1 MPKSFSLDEISAP
14 KAEPRSF
21 SLDEIST
28 PTKAIGKSEGFIND
42 SSRSVAAGVLELPA
56 GIAGI
61 GDVFVGNA
69 FGPSRA
75 SAERSISGD
84 YIDRPDIRSEMRD
97 RPRFGERFVDTLERT
112 TTSAIPSRKEIN
124 VADVDRRIADR
135 QKSIEKERNE
145 RGAFE
150 RFIKDRPFDKATDAV
165 GDFTGFK
172 PKSWAEGLLAGQSDE
187 LLGQRRAADQLWKDK
202 ASGDAGWSDV
212 LGFYS
217 TNPNLT
223 FQNVL
228 QSLPSMYAGARI
240 GRGLG
245 PVTAETNL
253 LARAAIGEGAIM
265 AGQSMENIDK
275 SVPADEAAAAS
286 LVVGLGGGA
295 LGFGGGKLAS
305 KLGLGD
311 VDAALVRGVNSGVN
325 TATGATQRGVVSRV
339 TGGAISEGFFE
350 ELPQSLLEQG
360 AKNLAEGKPFTEGM
374 DRAGLEGTLAG
385 MTMGGA
391 FNIRK
396 PRGNDADL
404 SSGINNSTTSSGTT
418 SSTTGPLDPSEPS
431 FTSREAALRT
441 LNRLPNATSLE
452 IVEVDDGWRILPKS
466 TTTASTSP
474 LGQSNQS
481 YIFDSPQAAQ
491 RAFNRLS
498 DEQKTRLQIND
509 MGDGR
514 FAISPRSAIPS
525 SGTSTVAPWE
535 SDPNNPNEFKTSLF
549 EDAKAKA
556 DAQAAANQQRVDTSV
571 SNAGQQAVNQAA
583 QQQAAQQQTEADQ
596 ARIEQLSQ
604 GYGVT
609 PASNIA
615 NTWDVAGGRIY
626 GQPALTKF
634 LAELADLTKG
644 MTPIQQKLHNVAL
657 AAGMVQFKGKPINA
671 KSLVGQLNK
680 GLEAVNIAHVADL
693 SEAAEILNDQISQ
706 MVAAGKGAQDTTLSK
721 LASLYENITGEESD
735 AYKLAQQPKETK
747 SKKEK
752 AGTGQASDQGK
763 SGPVRVIQGEELQQ
777 LLATEGQEG
786 DTAPTA
792 PKPRFQRVTPE
803 AQRAYEQQSQ
813 PIGGQDALSGQ
824 NEATAGVGA
833 VSEQS
838 QPAGADGGV
847 QPGIVQPVQSG
858 SVAQGSPSVQ
868 TGSSTGEGIRDAETS
883 DAVDGRTDGGNEKA
897 QIDEREQLVK
907 RLLVEAFGTRDA
919 EIILEVFK
927 NELSKAEI
935 GKKYGLSQQR
945 VDQIAGPRAQE
956 TWFARIQIA
965 ARRLGLGDDAIARLL
980 ENAYVEESA
989 EEIVDDRADFATG
1002 QEEAA
1007 DDSTPSFSDEQ
1018 SVNDAELDQAEAFG
1032 DEERG
1037 VAQGMGVIGSE
1048 GGSQSNWKDTGD
1060 ITDQYLKAIED
1071 GDLEKAQLLADKLQK
1086 QTKKLSTAKQE
1097 KPGVSKAVKTQQAE
1111 TQGRK
1116 EKTRQPSTEV
1126 SAPAVTADQAW
1137 NKVAAEVP
1145 GLPNFA
1151 SLSQDDQQTF
1161 KEFGPENWTRA
1172 DVVKFAQ
1179 DQSLVA
1185 QQRTTNART
1194 PALQDDSRTI
1204 DGTNLITEKG
1214 ETEQRLLIAR
1224 QTNKLTNGQTERLE
1238 QHYGAKANTEEFFQK
1253 LREDVINY
1261 VTKGAEA
1268 VSAKIRD
1275 IVKQISS
1282 GVLAAAVVFN
1292 SMNVTVPQAVAIPK
1306 YETRTETVMQ
1316 EPPAQAADEMSEAA
1330 KQAYRVLYPALKEQ
1344 LQADNNFLVITDKPN
1359 ARVFIFNPDGSL
1371 FMKSKVLL
1379 GRTVGDFYKGKT
1391 GIVANRITP
1400 AGLFTLGL
1408 RDAKRGIT
1416 EYGGNEAATAG
1427 EYDFGKVFVLDK
1439 ALDGKASV
1447 TLFHSVWLKE
1457 TDAKQRQAAL
1467 KEQSAAN
1474 SRYSFGCIN
1483 LPKDLFGKLVTGET
1497 EQMMDG
1503 AKMFIVPDAAET
1515 TMDFINGD
1523 VAGKDELT
1531 RTKVEPKTETKKVK
1545 VSGDQQQ
1552 DAPDRPV
1559 DSKARPEDVKAAP
1572 ERKGQTADK
1581 TKPQFSKG
1589 KESVKPEDAYTAAE
1603 LTKELSE
1610 FMRTDDLGNNVI
1622 VVDDVS
1628 KLTNLEDVATGL
1640 NNTDAVAWTRKG
1652 QAIIIA
1658 NRIRLGRGKAV
1669 FLHEVGSHLGLEGLL
1684 PGRIF
1689 DKLVNQV
1696 KDWAAK
1702 DTNLLESR
1710 IARAAIARAEAARTK
1725 DTTDKEF
1732 NGEVLA
1738 YFIEEATLEGVDV
1751 TANKVATPLER
1762 WFRTVWTA
1770 FKAAIRKAGFDVS
1783 KLDAQDIVNLAY
1795 GAARLEISGVYQGS
1809 AAEFRNF
1816 RNKFV
1821 GTGEGAVVRGWGHY
1835 AAQRFGIGK
1844 SYMLQDVER
1853 KSGRGVVQIDGK
1865 PLSEVIKALE
1875 GDFNQ
1880 WGTEEYSVLSA
1891 MGIATKKLSR
1901 LSSIWKNLT
1910 SQPPKVLIE
1919 TLISDT
1925 EKELKNFLEREKQFL
1940 AEQKRE
1946 GKPAA
1951 LTEYSITRAE
1961 ETLSNFQNNREK
1973 YAARL
1978 SFNLSNPDG
1987 SLKRADIMYAKSDL
2001 LFLDRK
2007 LKKQPKILEKLK
2019 KLPKEIIDRIEG
2031 LERDSLENLTGDT
2044 VRTRLEIADG
2054 MVYDALTTAN
2064 RNKFDE
2070 YSSYQGFA
2078 SSEYIVS
2085 LLFKQL
2091 GIPGSYHLDS
2101 VSRYK
2106 DNLFDALDGARAEL
2120 EDAQNDARTSE
2131 EEIANLKEGIRA
2143 LEDEVRDLTVNT
2155 VMFDDRA
2162 MQRVSSLVPTVQ
2174 QGKSGYKVQFSRNNQ
2189 QQRQRQNAIQR
2200 AIDKLPNFM
2209 RRSTQHL
2216 YDTLAGDN
2224 RVTRFQSLINF
2235 TRDLTDK
2242 AAKFGLPAAQTYQR
2256 LDDAKKTVLGRYSAD
2271 IENVIAKFNKL
2282 PESLKG
2288 IGKGSVNAL
2297 IKDIT
2302 IEGKWAF
2309 QPSWLSDKVVIDDAL
2324 KERFDDMPDLAQDVI
2339 RSVFEFNWR
2348 INSEMKTVVLENIK
2362 SEFDAR
2368 IADAKKANDKKAE
2381 ADLLKE
2387 KSDSLARF
2395 QTLLRINAKT
2405 PYASLKRFGNYVVVA
2420 KSQRYMDAEDNKDA
2434 AEIKRLETLENHYVV
2449 RFAETIGEAKDIY
2462 RKLEGKYDYLSEP
2475 FDSAEADQS
2484 VYGGRDVNALFY
2496 RLRNAAEKTPGSS
2509 AATKQLNS
2517 MLNALQLKLLAEQS
2531 ARHSEN
2537 RRKNITGAD
2546 PDMMRSF
2553 VTQGRASAHF
2563 VASLTNSGKIYDAL
2577 AEMKKERDAKTPGK
2591 DVRSIFYNE
2600 IMKRHLMGLHYDP
2613 SPITDAALTTTSL
2626 WMLLTSPK
2634 YFAQN
2639 FIQPAVLSQPY
2650 IGGEFGYTKTG
2661 AAFSKAYKE
2670 ATILMAANGLTEDAV
2685 KKLPAD
2691 VRTAIQTLIDRGRLN
2706 ISLGQELGRFR
2717 SNVSDNADL
2726 VEAGIDKFGKGTD
2739 FLRTVA
2745 ERVEAVNRVT
2755 TAITA
2760 YRMHFA
2766 RNGSVDK
2773 AIDYADKVV
2782 YATHGDYSGANAPRV
2797 LRTSAGRIVG
2807 QFRKFQLIQLALISR
2822 MWSDFREG
2830 ATKEERYVA
2839 AKQLTYT
2846 MSHMLAL
2853 GGIMSLPGFAT
2864 IAWWLGAFGAGGD
2877 DEPDDPEMTLRRMI
2891 GDKETADLLLKGVP
2905 AWAGVDIS
2913 ASVGMGNVL
2922 SVSPYSEFK
2931 FNRDDYAKGLMG
2943 MAGPFAGGVVPNLID
2958 GVNYMKDGNY
2968 YRGLET
2974 MMPKGIKD
2982 AMKGYRFATE
2992 GVTNRKG
2999 DVLIKP
3005 EDVSAYDATL
3015 QALGLPTTN
3024 ITDQYKK
3031 NQVRAETVEFYND
3044 KTSALKKKYIEAY
3057 KDGDAQKMGELRKE
3071 FMELQAAKHRNG
3083 FKRQPMS
3090 DLLRA
3095 PREQRKRE
3103 RKTIDG
3109 VQYNRGNRRFAQKL
3123 ANEFDED
3130 DDDNNNQI
3138 DNPFTDPV
3146 DRLRFDR
3153 MSPIEKEQY
3162 LNQ

>member
-84 YIDRPDIRSEMRD
+84 YFDLPDIRSEMRD

-253 LARAAIGEGAIM
+253 LTRAAIGEGAIM

-466 TTTASTSP
+466 TTTANTSP

-514 FAISPRSAIPS
+514 FAISPRSAIPG

-556 DAQAAANQQRVDTSV
+556 DAQVTTNQQRVDTAV

-847 QPGIVQPVQSG
+847 QPGIVQSVQSG

-868 TGSSTGEGIRDAETS
+868 TGSSTGEGIRNAETS

-1137 NKVAAEVP
+1137 DKVAAEVP

-1204 DGTNLITEKG
+1204 DGSNLITEKG

-1292 SMNVTVPQAVAIPK
+1292 SMNINMPQTIVIPK
-1306 YETRTETVMQ
+1306 YETRTEMFKMEVP
-1316 EPPAQAADEMSEAA
+1316 EEVAATMSEGG
-1330 KQAYRVLYPALKEQ
+1330 KLAYSVILPAI
-1344 LQADNNFLVITDKPN
+1344 QADLKRENKFFTIVDKPN
-1359 ARVFIFNPDGSL
+1359 ARIFIVRPDGSI
-1371 FMKSKVLL
+1371 FMQEKVLL
-1379 GRTVGDFYKGKT
+1379 GKTKGDTYSGNVEKN
-1391 GIVANRITP
+1391 VANRKTP
-1400 AGLFTLGL
+1400 AGMYRFGL
-1408 RDAKRGIT
+1408 RDAKRGVT
-1416 EYGGNEAATAG
+1416 ERGGDERATAG
-1427 EYDFGKVFVLDK
+1427 DYTYGKVFVLDK
-1439 ALDGKASV
+1439 ALGPDGSV
-1447 TLFHSVWLKE
+1447 TLFHSVYLKLS
-1457 TDAKQRQAAL
+1457 DAAQRAAAL
-1467 KEQSAAN
+1467 KDPSAAN
-1474 SRYSFGCIN
+1474 SRYSYGCIN
-1483 LPKDLFGKLVTGET
+1483 LAANKFGEIVQNPKNES
-1497 EQMMDG
+1497 MMDG
-1503 AKMFIVPDAAET
+1503 SPVFIVPENPAD
-1515 TMDFINGD
+1515 TMDFINGRMTD
-1523 VAGKDELT
+1523 SQDIV
-1531 RTKVEPKTETKKVK
+1531 RQKVEPKTETKQVK
-1545 VSGDQQQ
+1545 VGEERQQTPERSD
-1552 DAPDRPV
+1552 DAQVAIERKTQSDNK
-1559 DSKARPEDVKAAP
+1559 SKA
-1572 ERKGQTADK
+1572 
-1581 TKPQFSKG
+1581 QFSKG
-1589 KESVKPEDAYTAAE
+1589 KQAVNPEDAYTADELKEE
-1603 LTKELSE
+1603 LTR
-1610 FMRTDDLGNNVI
+1610 FMRTDTLGNNVI
-1622 VVDDVS
+1622 IVDDVTELS
-1628 KLTNLEDVATGL
+1628 DLKDITQGKTNP
-1640 NNTDAVAWTRKG
+1640 DAFAWTRDG
-1652 QAIIIA
+1652 QAILIA
-1658 NRIRLGRGKAV
+1658 SRIPRGQGRAL
-1669 FLHEVGSHLGLEGLL
+1669 FLHEVGSHLGLQRLL
-1684 PGRIF
+1684 PGRTF
-1689 DKLVNQV
+1689 NQLVAQV
-1696 KDWAAK
+1696 KTWANSNS
-1702 DTNLLESR
+1702 NLLESR
-1710 IARAAIARAEAARTK
+1710 VARAAVARAEAARDK
-1725 DTTDKEF
+1725 DTTERDF
-1732 NGEVLA
+1732 NDEVLA
-1738 YFIEEATLEGVDV
+1738 YFIEEAVLAGVEPS
-1751 TANKVATPLER
+1751 NKGVKPIDR
-1762 WFRTVWTA
+1762 WFRKLWAA
-1770 FKAAIRKAGFDVS
+1770 FKEAVRKIGMDPD
-1783 KLDAQDIVNLAY
+1783 KLTGQDIVNLAF
-1795 GAARLEISGVYQGS
+1795 GAARLEVNGVFQGS

-1816 RNKFV
+1816 RNAYV

-1835 AAQRFGIGK
+1835 AAQKFGVAK
-1844 SYMLQDVER
+1844 SYMLSDIER
-1853 KSGRGVVQIDGK
+1853 KNNRTVLLDGK
-1865 PLSEVIKALE
+1865 PLSEILEALQS
-1875 GDFNQ
+1875 DSKS
-1880 WGTEEYSVLSA
+1880 WGTDEYSLVSA
-1891 MGIATKKLSR
+1891 MGIAVKKLAQY
-1901 LSSIWKNLT
+1901 KNIYATATPAKL
-1910 SQPPKVLIE
+1910 KE
-1919 TLISDT
+1919 TILDDT
-1925 EKELKNFLEREKQFL
+1925 QKELENYLEREKKFL
-1940 AEQKRE
+1940 ADLERVK
-1946 GKPAA
+1946 KSSA
-1951 LTEYSITRAE
+1951 LTEYSIARGEKVLAA
-1961 ETLSNFQNNREK
+1961 FKNNRK
-1973 YAARL
+1973 QYAESLEVRVIEPA
-1978 SFNLSNPDG
+1978 G
-1987 SLKRADIMYAKSDL
+1987 SIKRADIMYSKSDL

-2007 LKKQPKILEKLK
+2007 LRNQPKILEKLRQ
-2019 KLPKEIIDRIEG
+2019 LPKEIIDRVEY
-2031 LERDSLENLTGDT
+2031 LERDSLEDLTGDT
-2044 VRTRLEIADG
+2044 LRLRLEQADG
-2054 MVYDALTTAN
+2054 LVYDALNIKN
-2064 RNKFDE
+2064 RNVFDE
-2070 YSSYQGFA
+2070 YSSVNRFA
-2078 SSEYIVS
+2078 SPEFLVS

-2091 GIPGSYHLDS
+2091 GIPGSYHLDQN
-2101 VSRYK
+2101 SRYK
-2106 DNLFDALDGARAEL
+2106 EKLFDDLDEARAQL
-2120 EDAQNDARTSE
+2120 EDAKNNGNTSD
-2131 EEIANLKEGIRA
+2131 EEIADLKEQVLDLQEA
-2143 LEDEVRDLTVNT
+2143 VRTLTVNT
-2155 VMFDDRA
+2155 VMFDERS
-2162 MQRVSSLVPTVQ
+2162 MQRVTSLVPTVQ
-2174 QGKSGYKVQFSRNNQ
+2174 DGKSGYRVQYSKNNRQQ
-2189 QQRQRQNAIQR
+2189 QQRRTRIQGAIGR
-2200 AIDKLPNFM
+2200 LPNFM

-2216 YDTLAGDN
+2216 YDMLAGDN

-2324 KERFDDMPDLAQDVI
+2324 KERFDDMSDLAQDVI

-2546 PDMMRSF
+2546 PDMMRAF
-2553 VTQGRASAHF
+2553 ITQGRASAHF
-2563 VASLTNSGKIYDAL
+2563 VASLTNSGKIYDSL
-2577 AEMKKERDAKTPGK
+2577 AQMKKERDAKTPGK

-2600 IMKRHLMGLHYDP
+2600 IMKRHLTGLHYDP
-2613 SPITDAALTTTSL
+2613 SPITDAALTVTSL

-2650 IGGEFGYTKTG
+2650 IGGELGYVKTG
-2661 AAFSKAYKE
+2661 AEFTKAYKD
-2670 ATILMAANGLTEDAV
+2670 ASYVMAKEGLTEDAV
-2685 KKLPAD
+2685 KNLPID
-2691 VRTAIQTLIDRGRLN
+2691 VRDAIQTLIDRGRLN

-2717 SNVSDNADL
+2717 SDISTDADL
-2726 VEAGIDKFGKGTD
+2726 VEAGMDKFAKGTN

-2755 TAITA
+2755 TAMTA

-2766 RNGSVDK
+2766 KYGSVEK
-2773 AIDYADKVV
+2773 AINYADKVV

-2797 LRTSAGRIVG
+2797 LRTSAGRLVG

-2822 MWSDFREG
+2822 MWNDFRKG

-2864 IAWWLGAFGAGGD
+2864 IAWWLGLFGAGGD

-2922 SVSPYSEFK
+2922 SVSPYTEFK
-2931 FNRDDYAKGLMG
+2931 FNRDDYAKALMG
-2943 MAGPFAGGVVPNLID
+2943 MAGPFAGGVVPSAID
-2958 GVNYMKDGNY
+2958 GVGYMKDGNY
-2968 YRGLET
+2968 YRGLEA

-3005 EDVSAYDATL
+3005 EDVTAFDSAM
-3015 QALGLPTTN
+3015 QALGVPTTK

-3031 NQVRAETVEFYND
+3031 NEVRAETIEFYNN
-3044 KTSALKKKYIEAY
+3044 KTASIKARYVNAY
-3057 KDGDAQKMGELRKE
+3057 KDGDTEKMTELRKD
-3071 FMELQAAKHRNG
+3071 FMELQAAKQRNG
-3083 FKRQPMS
+3083 FKRQPLS
-3090 DLLRA
+3090 ELLKA

-3146 DRLRFDR
+3146 DRLRFDL

>member
-21 SLDEIST
+21 SLDEISA
-28 PTKAIGKSEGFIND
+28 PTKAIGKSEGWIND
-42 SSRSVAAGVLELPA
+42 SLRSIGAGALELPS
-56 GIAGI
+56 GVAGI
-61 GDVFVGNA
+61 GDVFVGNS
-69 FGPSRA
+69 FGPSRG

-84 YIDRPDIRSEMRD
+84 YFELPDIRGEMRG
-97 RPRFGERFVDTLERT
+97 RPASGSGRVVDTLERA
-112 TTSAIPSRKEIN
+112 TTSAIPSRKEID
-124 VADVDRRIADR
+124 VADVDRRIAER
-135 QKSIEKERNE
+135 KKSIEKERNE

-187 LLGQRRAADQLWKDK
+187 LLSQRKQADDLWK
-202 ASGDAGWSDV
+202 ARSEGEAGFSDI
-212 LGFYS
+212 LGFYA

-253 LARAAIGEGAIM
+253 LTRAAIGEGTIM

-275 SVPADEAAAAS
+275 RVPADEAAAMS
-286 LVVGLGGGA
+286 LLVGVGGGA
-295 LGFGGGKLAS
+295 FGYGGGKLAG
-305 KLGLGD
+305 KLGITD
-311 VDAALVRGVNSGVN
+311 VDSALVRGVNSGVN
-325 TATGATQRGVVSRV
+325 TATGATQRGLAARVS
-339 TGGAISEGFFE
+339 GGAISEGFFE

-374 DRAGLEGTLAG
+374 VRAGIEGTLAG
-385 MTMGGA
+385 MAMGGA
-391 FNIRK
+391 FNLRK
-396 PRGNDADL
+396 PRGDSEGISDAVNGA
-404 SSGINNSTTSSGTT
+404 SASGT
-418 SSTTGPLDPSEPS
+418 SSTIDPSEPS
-431 FTSREAALRT
+431 FTSRESALRA
-441 LNRLPNATSLE
+441 LNRLPNAASLE
-452 IVEVDDGWRILPKS
+452 IVEVEDGWRIMPKS
-466 TTTASTSP
+466 TSATPAP
-474 LGQSNQS
+474 GQSNQA
-481 YIFDSPQAAQ
+481 YVFDSPQAAQ

-498 DEQKTRLQIND
+498 DEQKSRMQITD
-509 MGDGR
+509 MGDGS
-514 FAISPRSAIPS
+514 FAIAPRSAIPAA
-525 SGTSTVAPWE
+525 GTSSIAPWE
-535 SDPNNPNEFKTSLF
+535 SDPNNPNEFKTSLY
-549 EDAKAKA
+549 D
-556 DAQAAANQQRVDTSV
+556 DAQRRAEAEAAANQQRVTTAV
-571 SNAGQQAVNQAA
+571 SNTGQQVVNQAA
-583 QQQAAQQQTEADQ
+583 QQQADQQATQEEQ
-596 ARIEQLSQ
+596 ARLQQLADDF
-604 GYGVT
+604 GIA
-609 PASNIA
+609 PAQNIA
-615 NTWDVAGGRIY
+615 NTWTLAGGFIY

-634 LAELADLTKG
+634 LAELGALTKNI
-644 MTPIQQKLHNVAL
+644 TQAQKQLYNAAVASG
-657 AAGMVQFKGKPINA
+657 AVSFKGKPVNA
-671 KSLVGQLNK
+671 KSFVGQLNK
-680 GLEAVNIAHVADL
+680 ALETSNVAHVADVN
-693 SEAAEILNDQISQ
+693 EAAELINHQIEQ
-706 MVAAGKGAQDTTLSK
+706 LVAAGKGIQDATLSK
-721 LASLYENITGEESD
+721 LANFYQALTGLEAE
-735 AYKLAQQPKETK
+735 AYKLAQQPKPKAEKTA
-747 SKKEK
+747 K
-752 AGTGQASDQGK
+752 AGTDTVDPKTAP
-763 SGPVRVIQGEELQQ
+763 GPVRIIQGAELEEL
-777 LLATEGQEG
+777 LAQENAATG
-786 DTAPTA
+786 APSA
-792 PKPRFQRVTPE
+792 PPKSRFRRVTPE

-813 PIGGQDALSGQ
+813 PIGDENDLSEP
-824 NEATAGVGA
+824 NEATTGVGA

-838 QPAGADGGV
+838 QPAGSDGSL
-847 QPGIVQPVQSG
+847 QPGVLQSIQPG
-858 SVAQGSPSVQ
+858 SVAQGSSGVQ
-868 TGSSTGEGIRDAETS
+868 AGSRTGEGIRDAQTS
-883 DAVDGRTDGGNEKA
+883 NAVDGRTDSGNEEA
-897 QIDEREQLVK
+897 QINEREQLVK
-907 RLLVEAFGTRDA
+907 QLLVEAFGTRDA
-919 EIILEVFK
+919 EIILEVFR

-935 GKKYGLSQQR
+935 GKKYGLTQQR
-945 VDQIAGPRAQE
+945 IDQIAGPRAQE
-956 TWFARIQIA
+956 TWFARLQIA
-965 ARRLGLGDDAIARLL
+965 AKRLGLSNDAIGQLL
-980 ENAYVEESA
+980 ENTYAEEST

-1002 QEEAA
+1002 REEAA
-1007 DDSTPSFSDEQ
+1007 DDATPSFSDEQ
-1018 SVNDAELDQAEAFG
+1018 NLNEDELDQAEAFG

-1037 VAQGMGVIGSE
+1037 VVQGMGVIGSE

-1060 ITDQYLKAIED
+1060 ITDQYLKAVED

-1097 KPGVSKAVKTQQAE
+1097 KPGVAKAAKTQQAE

-1116 EKTRQPSTEV
+1116 EKTRQSSTEV

-1137 NKVAAEVP
+1137 NKVADEVP
-1145 GLPNFA
+1145 GIPKFDA
-1151 SLSQDDQQTF
+1151 LSQDDQQTF
-1161 KEFGPENWTRA
+1161 KDFGPENWTRA

-1179 DQSLVA
+1179 DQSLVTRQNSTKA
-1185 QQRTTNART
+1185 SAS
-1194 PALQDDSRTI
+1194 ALQDDSRTI
-1204 DGTNLITEKG
+1204 DGTDLITEKG

-1224 QTNKLTNGQTERLE
+1224 QTNKLTDGQTERLE
-1238 QHYGAKANTEEFFQK
+1238 SHYGAKANTEEFFQK

-1275 IVKQISS
+1275 IVKQIAN

-1292 SMNVTVPQAVAIPK
+1292 SMNVTLPQPVAIPK
-1306 YETRTETVMQ
+1306 YETRTEMVTQ
-1316 EPPAQAADEMSEAA
+1316 EPPAQAAEEMSDGA

-1344 LQADNNFLVITDKPN
+1344 LQAENNFLVITDKPN
-1359 ARVFIFNPDGSL
+1359 ARVFIFNPDGTL
-1371 FMKSKVLL
+1371 FMKTKVLL

-1400 AGLFTLGL
+1400 AGLFTMGL

-1457 TDAKQRQAAL
+1457 SDAKQRQVAL
-1467 KEQSAAN
+1467 NDPSAAN

-1483 LPKDLFGKLVTGET
+1483 LPKDLFSKLVTGET

-1503 AKMFIVPDAAET
+1503 AKMFIVPDAANT
-1515 TMDFINGD
+1515 TMDFINGQ

-1531 RTKVEPKTETKKVK
+1531 RTKVEPKTETKQVK
-1545 VSGDQQQ
+1545 VRDGQQ
-1552 DAPDRPV
+1552 DAPDRPA
-1559 DSKARPEDVKAAP
+1559 DTKARPEDAKAAP

-1581 TKPQFSKG
+1581 AKPQFSKG
-1589 KESVKPEDAYTAAE
+1589 KETVKPEDAYTAEE

-1622 VVDDVS
+1622 VVNDVS
-1628 KLTNLEDVATGL
+1628 ELTDLKDVATGL

-1762 WFRTVWTA
+1762 WFRTVWAA
-1770 FKAAIRKAGFDVS
+1770 FKTAIRKAGFDVS

-1853 KSGRGVVQIDGK
+1853 KSGGGVVQIDGK
-1865 PLSEVIKALE
+1865 PLSEVLKVLE
-1875 GDFNQ
+1875 GDFKQ

-1891 MGIATKKLSR
+1891 MSIAIKKLTRNSN
-1901 LSSIWKNLT
+1901 IWRNLT
-1910 SQPPKVLIE
+1910 SQPTPKGLIE
-1919 TLISDT
+1919 FVISGT
-1925 EKELKNFLEREKQFL
+1925 EYELKNFLEREKQFL
-1940 AEQKRE
+1940 AEQAKA
-1946 GKPAA
+1946 GKPAT
-1951 LTEYSITRAE
+1951 LTEYGIARAE
-1961 ETLSNFQNNREK
+1961 KTLTSFQNDPKK
-1973 YAARL
+1973 YAERL
-1978 SFNLSNPDG
+1978 SFNSSNPDG

-2019 KLPKEIIDRIEG
+2019 NLPKELIDRIEG

-2054 MVYDALTTAN
+2054 MVYDALSTAN
-2064 RNKFDE
+2064 KNKFDE
-2070 YSSYQGFA
+2070 YTSAQGFA
-2078 SSEYIVS
+2078 SSEYKVS

-2106 DNLFDALDGARAEL
+2106 ENLFDELEGARAEL
-2120 EDAQNDARTSE
+2120 EDAQNDARTSDK
-2131 EEIANLKEGIRA
+2131 EIAELKKLVLSLEG
-2143 LEDEVRDLTVNT
+2143 EVRDLTVNT

-2174 QGKSGYKVQFSRNNQ
+2174 QGKSGYKVQFSRNSP
-2189 QQRQRQNAIQR
+2189 QQRQRQNAVQR
-2200 AIDKLPNFM
+2200 AIDRLPNFM

-2216 YDTLAGDN
+2216 YDTLVGDN

-2242 AAKFGLPAAQTYQR
+2242 AAKFGLPSAQAYQR

-2288 IGKGSVNAL
+2288 IGKSSVNAL

-2309 QPSWLSDKVVIDDAL
+2309 QPSWLSDKVVIDVAL

-2368 IADAKKANDKKAE
+2368 IADAKKANDKRAE

-2405 PYASLKRFGNYVVVA
+2405 PYAALKRFGNYVIVA

-2613 SPITDAALTTTSL
+2613 SPITDAALTATSL

-2717 SNVSDNADL
+2717 SNISDNTDL

-2766 RNGSVDK
+2766 RNGSVEK

-2797 LRTSAGRIVG
+2797 LRTSGGRIIG

-2822 MWSDFREG
+2822 MWNDFREG

-2846 MSHMLAL
+2846 MSHMLVL
-2853 GGIMSLPGFAT
+2853 GGIMALPGFAT

-2982 AMKGYRFATE
+2982 AMKGYRFATG

-3005 EDVSAYDATL
+3005 EDISAYDATM
-3015 QALGLPTTN
+3015 QALGVPTTN

-3057 KDGDAQKMGELRKE
+3057 KDGDTQKMGELRQE

-3109 VQYNRGNRRFAQKL
+3109 VQYNRGNRRFAQQL
-3123 ANEFDED
+3123 ANEFDD
-3130 DDDNNNQI
+3130 DDEENTSSVQ
-3138 DNPFTDPV
+3138 NPFMDPT
-3146 DRLRFDR
+3146 DRLMFER
-3153 MSPIEKEQY
+3153 MSPIEQQQY

>member
-84 YIDRPDIRSEMRD
+84 YFDLPDIRSEMRD

-311 VDAALVRGVNSGVN
+311 VDTALVRGVNSGVN

-556 DAQAAANQQRVDTSV
+556 DAQVAANQQRVDTSV

-838 QPAGADGGV
+838 QSAGADGGV

-868 TGSSTGEGIRDAETS
+868 TGSSTGEGIRDAETR

-897 QIDEREQLVK
+897 KIDEREQLVK

-1137 NKVAAEVP
+1137 DKVAAEVP

-1204 DGTNLITEKG
+1204 DGSNLITEKG

-1503 AKMFIVPDAAET
+1503 AKMFVVPDAAET

-1552 DAPDRPV
+1552 TPTRPE
-1559 DSKARPEDVKAAP
+1559 DSKEQAPARPEDAKAVT
-1572 ERKGQTADK
+1572 ERKTQSQSKSKA
-1581 TKPQFSKG
+1581 QFSKG
-1589 KESVKPEDAYTAAE
+1589 KQAVSPEDAYTADE
-1603 LTKELSE
+1603 LTEELTR
-1610 FMRTDDLGNNVI
+1610 FMRTDTLGNNVI
-1622 VVDDVS
+1622 IVDDVTELS
-1628 KLTNLEDVATGL
+1628 DLKDITQGKTNP
-1640 NNTDAVAWTRKG
+1640 DAFAWTRDG
-1652 QAIIIA
+1652 QAILIA
-1658 NRIRLGRGKAV
+1658 SRIPRGQGRAL
-1669 FLHEVGSHLGLEGLL
+1669 FLHEVGSHLGLQRLL
-1684 PGRIF
+1684 PGRTF
-1689 DKLVNQV
+1689 NQLVAQV
-1696 KDWAAK
+1696 KTWANSNS
-1702 DTNLLESR
+1702 NLLESR
-1710 IARAAIARAEAARTK
+1710 VARAAVARAEAARDK
-1725 DTTDKEF
+1725 DTTERDF
-1732 NGEVLA
+1732 NDEVLA
-1738 YFIEEATLEGVDV
+1738 YFIEEAVLAGVEPS
-1751 TANKVATPLER
+1751 NKGVKPIDR
-1762 WFRTVWTA
+1762 WFRKLWAA
-1770 FKAAIRKAGFDVS
+1770 FKEAVRKIGMDPD
-1783 KLDAQDIVNLAY
+1783 KLTGQDIVNLAF
-1795 GAARLEISGVYQGS
+1795 GAARLEVNGVFQGS

-1816 RNKFV
+1816 RNAYV

-1835 AAQRFGIGK
+1835 AAQKFGVAK
-1844 SYMLQDVER
+1844 SYMLSDIER
-1853 KSGRGVVQIDGK
+1853 KNNRTVLLDGK
-1865 PLSEVIKALE
+1865 PLSEILEALQS
-1875 GDFNQ
+1875 DSKS
-1880 WGTEEYSVLSA
+1880 WGTDEYSLVSA
-1891 MGIATKKLSR
+1891 MGIAVKKLAQY
-1901 LSSIWKNLT
+1901 KNIYATATPAKL
-1910 SQPPKVLIE
+1910 KE
-1919 TLISDT
+1919 TILDDT
-1925 EKELKNFLEREKQFL
+1925 QKELENYLEREKKFL
-1940 AEQKRE
+1940 ADLERVK
-1946 GKPAA
+1946 KSSA
-1951 LTEYSITRAE
+1951 LTEYSIARGEKVLAA
-1961 ETLSNFQNNREK
+1961 FKNNRK
-1973 YAARL
+1973 QYAESLEVRVTEPA
-1978 SFNLSNPDG
+1978 G
-1987 SLKRADIMYAKSDL
+1987 SIKRADIMYSKSDL

-2007 LKKQPKILEKLK
+2007 LRSQPKILEKLK
-2019 KLPKEIIDRIEG
+2019 KLPKEIIDRVEY
-2031 LERDSLENLTGDT
+2031 LERDSLEDLTGDT
-2044 VRTRLEIADG
+2044 LRLRLEQADG
-2054 MVYDALTTAN
+2054 LVYDVLNIKN
-2064 RNKFDE
+2064 RNVFDE
-2070 YSSYQGFA
+2070 YSSVNRFA
-2078 SSEYIVS
+2078 SPEFLVS

-2091 GIPGSYHLDS
+2091 GIPGSYHLDQN
-2101 VSRYK
+2101 SRYK
-2106 DNLFDALDGARAEL
+2106 EKLFDDLDEARAQL
-2120 EDAQNDARTSE
+2120 EDAKNNGNTSD
-2131 EEIANLKEGIRA
+2131 EEIAGLKEQVLDLQEA
-2143 LEDEVRDLTVNT
+2143 VRTLTVNT
-2155 VMFDDRA
+2155 VMFDERS
-2162 MQRVSSLVPTVQ
+2162 MQRVTSLVPTVQ
-2174 QGKSGYKVQFSRNNQ
+2174 DGKSGYRVQYSKNNRQ
-2189 QQRQRQNAIQR
+2189 QQPRRTRIQG

-2766 RNGSVDK
+2766 KNGSVDK

-3057 KDGDAQKMGELRKE
+3057 KDGDAQKMGELRTE

>member
-21 SLDEIST
+21 SLDEISA
-28 PTKAIGKSEGFIND
+28 PTKAIGKSEGWIND
-42 SSRSVAAGVLELPA
+42 SLRSVGAGTLELPS

-69 FGPSRA
+69 FGPSRG

-84 YIDRPDIRSEMRD
+84 YFELPDIRGEMRG
-97 RPRFGERFVDTLERT
+97 RPASGGGRIVDTLERV
-112 TTSAIPSRKEIN
+112 TTSAIPSRKEID
-124 VADVDRRIADR
+124 VADLDRRIAER

-150 RFIKDRPFDKATDAV
+150 RFIKDRPFDKTTDAI
-165 GDFTGFK
+165 GDFTGIK

-187 LLGQRRAADQLWKDK
+187 LLAQRKQADDLWK
-202 ASGDAGWSDV
+202 ARSEGEAGFSDI
-212 LGFYS
+212 LGFYA

-253 LARAAIGEGAIM
+253 LTRAAIGEGAIM
-265 AGQSMENIDK
+265 AGQSMESIDK
-275 SVPADEAAAAS
+275 RVPADEAAAMS
-286 LVVGLGGGA
+286 LLVGVGGGA
-295 LGFGGGKLAS
+295 FGYGGGKLAGR
-305 KLGLGD
+305 LGITD
-311 VDAALVRGVNSGVN
+311 VDSALVRGVNSGVN
-325 TATGATQRGVVSRV
+325 TATGATQRGFAARVS
-339 TGGAISEGFFE
+339 GGAISEGFFE

-374 DRAGLEGTLAG
+374 ERAGVEGTLAG
-385 MTMGGA
+385 MAMGGA
-391 FNIRK
+391 FNLRK
-396 PRGNDADL
+396 PRGDSDGISDAING
-404 SSGINNSTTSSGTT
+404 SSTSGT
-418 SSTTGPLDPSEPS
+418 SSTIDPSEPS
-431 FTSREAALRT
+431 FTSRESALRA

-452 IVEVDDGWRILPKS
+452 IVEVQDGWRIMPKS
-466 TTTASTSP
+466 TSTATAP
-474 LGQSNQS
+474 GQSNQA
-481 YIFDSPQAAQ
+481 YVFDSPQAAQ

-498 DEQKTRLQIND
+498 DEQKSRMQITD
-509 MGDGR
+509 MGDGS
-514 FAISPRSAIPS
+514 FAIAPRSAIPAA
-525 SGTSTVAPWE
+525 GTNSIAPWE

-549 EDAKAKA
+549 DDAK
-556 DAQAAANQQRVDTSV
+556 QRVEAAANQQRVTTAV
-571 SNAGQQAVNQAA
+571 SNTGQQVVNQAA
-583 QQQAAQQQTEADQ
+583 QQQADQQATQEEQ
-596 ARIEQLSQ
+596 ARLQQLAADF
-604 GYGVT
+604 GVT
-609 PASNIA
+609 PAANIA

-634 LAELADLTKG
+634 LGELAALTKG
-644 MTPIQQKLHNVAL
+644 MTPIQQQLHNVAL

-671 KSLVGQLNK
+671 KSLVNQLNK
-680 GLEAVNIAHVADL
+680 ALETANIAHVGDL
-693 SEAAEILNDQISQ
+693 AEAVEILNDQIGQ
-706 MVAAGKGAQDTTLSK
+706 LVAAGKGAQDTTLSK

-752 AGTGQASDQGK
+752 AGTGQTTDTGK
-763 SGPVRVIQGEELQQ
+763 SGPVRVIQGDELQQ
-777 LLATEGQEG
+777 LLTAEGQQGE
-786 DTAPTA
+786 TTPVES
-792 PKPRFQRVTPE
+792 KSRFQRVTPE

-813 PIGGQDALSGQ
+813 PIGDENDLSEP
-824 NEATAGVGA
+824 NETTTGMGA

-838 QPAGADGGV
+838 QPAGSDGSL
-847 QPGIVQPVQSG
+847 QPGVLQSIQPG
-858 SVAQGSPSVQ
+858 SVAQGSSGVQ
-868 TGSSTGEGIRDAETS
+868 AGSRTGEGIRDAQTS
-883 DAVDGRTDGGNEKA
+883 NAVDGRTDSGNEEA
-897 QIDEREQLVK
+897 QINEREKLVK
-907 RLLVEAFGTRDA
+907 RLLVEAFGARDA
-919 EIILEVFK
+919 EIILEVFR

-935 GKKYGLSQQR
+935 GKKYGLTQQR
-945 VDQIAGPRAQE
+945 IDQIAGPRAQE
-956 TWFARIQIA
+956 TWFARLQIA
-965 ARRLGLGDDAIARLL
+965 ANRLGLSNDAIGRLL
-980 ENAYVEESA
+980 GNMHAEEST

-1002 QEEAA
+1002 REEAA
-1007 DDSTPSFSDEQ
+1007 DDATPSFSDEQ
-1018 SVNDAELDQAEAFG
+1018 NLNEDELDQAEAFG

-1037 VAQGMGVIGSE
+1037 VVQGMGVIGSE

-1060 ITDQYLKAIED
+1060 ITDQYLKAVEE
-1071 GDLEKAQLLADKLQK
+1071 GDLEKAQQLADKLQK

-1097 KPGVSKAVKTQQAE
+1097 KPSVAKTTKTKQTE

-1116 EKTRQPSTEV
+1116 EKTRQSSTEV
-1126 SAPAVTADQAW
+1126 STPAVTADQAW
-1137 NKVAAEVP
+1137 NKVANEVP
-1145 GLPNFA
+1145 GLPKFDA
-1151 SLSQDDQQTF
+1151 LSQDDQQTF
-1161 KEFGPENWTRA
+1161 KDFGPENWTRA

-1185 QQRTTNART
+1185 QQNNTKASAS
-1194 PALQDDSRTI
+1194 ALQDDSRTI
-1204 DGTNLITEKG
+1204 DGTDLITEKG

-1238 QHYGAKANTEEFFQK
+1238 SHYGAKANTEEFFQR

-1316 EPPAQAADEMSEAA
+1316 EPPAQAADEMSEGAQ
-1330 KQAYRVLYPALKEQ
+1330 QAYRVLYPALKEQ
-1344 LQADNNFLVITDKPN
+1344 LQAENNFLVITDKPN
-1359 ARVFIFNPDGSL
+1359 ARVFIFNPDGTL
-1371 FMKSKVLL
+1371 FMKTKVLL

-1400 AGLFTLGL
+1400 AGLFTMGL

-1457 TDAKQRQAAL
+1457 SDAKQRQVAL
-1467 KEQSAAN
+1467 NDPSAAN

-1483 LPKDLFGKLVTGET
+1483 LPKDLFSKLVTGET

-1503 AKMFIVPDAAET
+1503 AKMFIVPDAANT
-1515 TMDFINGD
+1515 TMDFINGQ

-1531 RTKVEPKTETKKVK
+1531 RTKVEPKTETKQVK
-1545 VSGDQQQ
+1545 ISDEQQ
-1552 DAPDRPV
+1552 DAPDRPA
-1559 DSKARPEDVKAAP
+1559 DTRARPEDTKTAP

-1581 TKPQFSKG
+1581 AKPQFSKG
-1589 KESVKPEDAYTAAE
+1589 KEIVKPEDAYTAEE

-1622 VVDDVS
+1622 VVNDVS
-1628 KLTNLEDVATGL
+1628 ELTDLKDVATGL

-1762 WFRTVWTA
+1762 WFRTVWSA

-1809 AAEFRNF
+1809 ATEFRNF

-1821 GTGEGAVVRGWGHY
+1821 GTGEGAVIRGWGHY

-1853 KSGRGVVQIDGK
+1853 KSGAVVIKIDGK
-1865 PLSEVIKALE
+1865 PLSEVIEKLN
-1875 GDFNQ
+1875 GDFKT

-1891 MGIATKKLSR
+1891 MGIAIKKLSR
-1901 LSSIWKNLT
+1901 LESLWKNLT
-1910 SQPPKVLIE
+1910 SRDTSDILLQYVLN
-1919 TLISDT
+1919 DT
-1925 EKELKNFLEREKQFL
+1925 QAELNNHLLREKEFLID
-1940 AEQKRE
+1940 QKAA
-1946 GKPAA
+1946 GKPAT
-1951 LTEYSITRAE
+1951 LTEYSIARAE
-1961 ETLSNFQNNREK
+1961 EHLKNFQENREQ

-1978 SFNLSNPDG
+1978 SFDSPSPVG
-1987 SLKRADIMYAKSDL
+1987 SIKRADIMYAKSDL

-2019 KLPKEIIDRIEG
+2019 KLPKELKNRIES
-2031 LERDSLENLTGDT
+2031 LERDSLEDLTGET
-2044 VRTRLEIADG
+2044 VRQRLEISDG
-2054 MVYDALTTAN
+2054 LVYDALTTAN
-2064 RNKFDE
+2064 KNKSDE
-2070 YSSYQGFA
+2070 YSAYQGFA

-2091 GIPGSYHLDS
+2091 GIPGSYHLDAG
-2101 VSRYK
+2101 SRYK

-2120 EDAQNDARTSE
+2120 EDAQNDASTSE
-2131 EEIANLKEGIRA
+2131 EEIANLKEGILA
-2143 LEDEVRDLTVNT
+2143 LEDDVRNLTVNT
-2155 VMFDDRA
+2155 VMFDDSA
-2162 MQRVSSLVPTVQ
+2162 MQRVSSLIPAVQ

-2189 QQRQRQNAIQR
+2189 QQRQRQSAVQR
-2200 AIDKLPNFM
+2200 VIDRLPNFM

-2216 YDTLAGDN
+2216 YDTLVGDN
-2224 RVTRFQSLINF
+2224 RFTRFQSLINF

-2242 AAKFGLPAAQTYQR
+2242 AAKFGLPAAQAYQR

-2309 QPSWLSDKVVIDDAL
+2309 QPSWLSDKVVIDEAL

-2348 INSEMKTVVLENIK
+2348 INSEMKTVVLDNIK

-2405 PYASLKRFGNYVVVA
+2405 PYASLKRFGNYVIVA

-2449 RFAETIGEAKDIY
+2449 RFAETIGEAKDIF

-2613 SPITDAALTTTSL
+2613 TPITDAALTATSL

-2691 VRTAIQTLIDRGRLN
+2691 VRAAIQTLIDRGRLN

-2717 SNVSDNADL
+2717 SDISDNTDL

-2766 RNGSVDK
+2766 RNASVEK

-2797 LRTSAGRIVG
+2797 LRTAGGRFVG

-2822 MWSDFREG
+2822 MWNDFREG

-2846 MSHMLAL
+2846 MSHMLVL

-2974 MMPKGIKD
+2974 MMPKGVKD

-3005 EDVSAYDATL
+3005 EDISAYDATM
-3015 QALGLPTTN
+3015 QALGVPTTN

-3057 KDGDAQKMGELRKE
+3057 KDGDTQKMGELRQE

-3109 VQYNRGNRRFAQKL
+3109 VQYNRGNRRFAQQL
-3123 ANEFDED
+3123 ANEFDD
-3130 DDDNNNQI
+3130 DDEENTSSVQ
-3138 DNPFTDPV
+3138 NPFTDPT
-3146 DRLRFDR
+3146 DRLMFER
-3153 MSPIEKEQY
+3153 MSPIEQQQY

>member
-21 SLDEIST
+21 SLDEIGA
-28 PTKAIGKSEGFIND
+28 PTKAIGKSEGGINNSLRTLGSAILD
-42 SSRSVAAGVLELPA
+42 LPKVFT
-56 GIAGI
+56 GI
-61 GDVFVGNA
+61 GDLAVGI
-69 FGPSRA
+69 GLVGESPEKELLRQ
-75 SAERSISGD
+75 SG
-84 YIDRPDIRSEMRD
+84 YIDFPEA
-97 RPRFGERFVDTLERT
+97 PVK
-112 TTSAIPSRKEIN
+112 SAIPRKN
-124 VADVDRRIADR
+124 DT
-135 QKSIEKERNE
+135 QLKEQERKAGQIVNFLRN
-145 RGAFE
+145 
-150 RFIKDRPFDKATDAV
+150 RPFDTVSNELGEA
-165 GDFTGFK
+165 TGFK
-172 PKSWAEGLLAGQSDE
+172 PGSWANRVRAGYSDE
-187 LLGQRRAADQLWKDK
+187 LLSEQKEKEQIWKDK
-202 ASGDAGWSDV
+202 DAGEKNYFDLAKFYATHPSLIYHDV
-212 LGFYS
+212 LG
-217 TNPNLT
+217 
-223 FQNVL
+223 
-228 QSLPSMYAGARI
+228 SLPSMVAGGLI
-240 GRGLG
+240 GGRLAGSG
-245 PVTAETNL
+245 NL
-253 LARAAIGEGAIM
+253 LSYTAGAAIGEGAVM
-265 AGQSMENIDK
+265 AGQSMSDIDK
-275 SVPADEAAAAS
+275 KVPIENAAVAS
-286 LVVGLGGGA
+286 SAVGIGGA
-295 LGFGGGKLAS
+295 LLGYGGGKIAS
-305 KLGLGD
+305 RFGAD
-311 VDAALVRGVNSGVN
+311 VDTAFAKAFSSGVN
-325 TATGATQRGVVSRV
+325 TTTGTTQRGLASRV
-339 TGGAISEGFFE
+339 SGGAISEGFFE

-374 DRAGLEGTLAG
+374 DRAGIEGTLAG
-385 MTMGGA
+385 MAMGGA
-391 FNIRK
+391 FNLRK
-396 PRGNDADL
+396 PRGDSDGISDAVNGT
-404 SSGINNSTTSSGTT
+404 SVSGT
-418 SSTTGPLDPSEPS
+418 SSTIDPSEPS
-431 FTSREAALRT
+431 FTSRESALRA

-452 IVEVDDGWRILPKS
+452 IVEVEDGWRIMPKS
-466 TTTASTSP
+466 TSTATAP
-474 LGQSNQS
+474 GQSNQA
-481 YIFDSPQAAQ
+481 YVFDSPQAAQ

-498 DEQKTRLQIND
+498 DEQKSRMQITD
-509 MGDGR
+509 MGNGS
-514 FAISPRSAIPS
+514 FAIAPRSAIPAA
-525 SGTSTVAPWE
+525 GTSSIAPWE
-535 SDPNNPNEFKTSLF
+535 SDPNNPNEFKTSLY
-549 EDAKAKA
+549 D
-556 DAQAAANQQRVDTSV
+556 DAQRRAEAEAAANQQRVTTAV
-571 SNAGQQAVNQAA
+571 SNTGQQVVNQAA
-583 QQQAAQQQTEADQ
+583 QQQADQQATQEEQ
-596 ARIEQLSQ
+596 ARLQQLADDF
-604 GYGVT
+604 GIA
-609 PASNIA
+609 PAQNIA
-615 NTWDVAGGRIY
+615 NTWTLAGGFIY

-634 LAELADLTKG
+634 LAELGALTKNI
-644 MTPIQQKLHNVAL
+644 TSAQKQLYNAAVASG
-657 AAGMVQFKGKPINA
+657 AVSFKGKPVNA
-671 KSLVGQLNK
+671 KSFVGQLNK
-680 GLEAVNIAHVADL
+680 ALETSNVAHVADVN
-693 SEAAEILNDQISQ
+693 EAAELINHQIEQ
-706 MVAAGKGAQDTTLSK
+706 LVAAGKGIQDAALSK
-721 LASLYENITGEESD
+721 LANFYQALTGLEAE
-735 AYKLAQQPKETK
+735 AYKLAQQPKPKAEKTA
-747 SKKEK
+747 K
-752 AGTGQASDQGK
+752 AGTDTVDPKTAP
-763 SGPVRVIQGEELQQ
+763 GPVRVIQGAELEEL
-777 LLATEGQEG
+777 LAQENAAAG
-786 DTAPTA
+786 EQSAP
-792 PKPRFQRVTPE
+792 PKSRFRRVTPE

-813 PIGGQDALSGQ
+813 PIGDENDLSEP
-824 NEATAGVGA
+824 NEATTGVGA

-838 QPAGADGGV
+838 QPARSDGSL
-847 QPGIVQPVQSG
+847 QPGVLQSIQPG
-858 SVAQGSPSVQ
+858 SVAQGSSGVQ
-868 TGSSTGEGIRDAETS
+868 TGSRTGEGVRDAQTS
-883 DAVDGRTDGGNEKA
+883 NAVDGRTDSGNEEA
-897 QIDEREQLVK
+897 QINEREQLVK
-907 RLLVEAFGTRDA
+907 QLLVEAFGTRDA
-919 EIILEVFK
+919 EIILEVFR

-935 GKKYGLSQQR
+935 GKKYGLTQQR
-945 VDQIAGPRAQE
+945 IDQIAGPRAQE
-956 TWFARIQIA
+956 TWPARLQIA
-965 ARRLGLGDDAIARLL
+965 AKRLGLSNDAIGRLL
-980 ENAYVEESA
+980 GNMHTEEST
-989 EEIVDDRADFATG
+989 EEIVDDRADFVTG
-1002 QEEAA
+1002 REEAA
-1007 DDSTPSFSDEQ
+1007 DDATPSFSDEQ
-1018 SVNDAELDQAEAFG
+1018 NLNEDELDQAEAFG

-1037 VAQGMGVIGSE
+1037 VVQGMGVIGSE

-1060 ITDQYLKAIED
+1060 ITDQYLKAVED

-1097 KPGVSKAVKTQQAE
+1097 KSGVAKASKTQQAE

-1116 EKTRQPSTEV
+1116 EKTRQSSTEV
-1126 SAPAVTADQAW
+1126 STPAITADQAW
-1137 NKVAAEVP
+1137 NKVAAEIP
-1145 GLPNFA
+1145 GLPKFDA
-1151 SLSQDDQQTF
+1151 LSQDDQQTF

-1179 DQSLVA
+1179 DQSLVV
-1185 QQRTTNART
+1185 QQNKPTASTS
-1194 PALQDDSRTI
+1194 ALQDDSRTI
-1204 DGTNLITEKG
+1204 DGTDLITEKG

-1238 QHYGAKANTEEFFQK
+1238 SHYGAKANTEEFFQK

-1275 IVKQISS
+1275 IVKQIAN

-1292 SMNVTVPQAVAIPK
+1292 SMNVTLPQPVAIPK
-1306 YETRTETVMQ
+1306 YETRTEMVTQ
-1316 EPPAQAADEMSEAA
+1316 EPPTQAAEEMSDGA

-1344 LQADNNFLVITDKPN
+1344 LQAENNFLVITDKPN
-1359 ARVFIFNPDGSL
+1359 ARVFIFNPDGTL
-1371 FMKSKVLL
+1371 FMKTKVLL

-1400 AGLFTLGL
+1400 AGLFTMGL

-1457 TDAKQRQAAL
+1457 SDAKQRQAAL
-1467 KEQSAAN
+1467 NDPSAAN

-1483 LPKDLFGKLVTGET
+1483 LPKDLFSKLVTGET

-1503 AKMFIVPDAAET
+1503 AKMFIVPDAANA
-1515 TMDFINGD
+1515 TMDFINGQ
-1523 VAGKDELT
+1523 VAGKDDLT
-1531 RTKVEPKTETKKVK
+1531 RTKVEPKTETKQVK
-1545 VSGDQQQ
+1545 VSDEQQNT
-1552 DAPDRPV
+1552 PDRPA
-1559 DSKARPEDVKAAP
+1559 DTKARPEDAKAAP

-1581 TKPQFSKG
+1581 AKPQFSKG
-1589 KESVKPEDAYTAAE
+1589 KETVKPEDAYTADE
-1603 LTKELSE
+1603 LTSELVQ

-1622 VVDDVS
+1622 VVNDVS
-1628 KLTNLEDVATGL
+1628 ELTNLKDVATGL

-1762 WFRTVWTA
+1762 WFRTVWAA
-1770 FKAAIRKAGFDVS
+1770 FKTAIRKAGFDVS

-1853 KSGRGVVQIDGK
+1853 KSGSGVVQIDGK
-1865 PLSEVIKALE
+1865 PLSEVIRELE
-1875 GDFNQ
+1875 GDFNT

-1891 MGIATKKLSR
+1891 MSIAIKKLTRNSN
-1901 LSSIWKNLT
+1901 IWRNLT
-1910 SQPPKVLIE
+1910 SQPTPKGLIE
-1919 TLISDT
+1919 FIISNT
-1925 EKELKNFLEREKQFL
+1925 EYELKNFLEREKQFL
-1940 AEQKRE
+1940 AEQAKA
-1946 GKPAA
+1946 GKPST
-1951 LTEYSITRAE
+1951 LTEYGIARAE
-1961 ETLSNFQNNREK
+1961 KTLTSFQNDPKK
-1973 YAARL
+1973 YAERL
-1978 SFNLSNPDG
+1978 SFNASNPDG
-1987 SLKRADIMYAKSDL
+1987 SIKRADVMYAKSDL

-2019 KLPKEIIDRIEG
+2019 NLPKELIDRIEG

-2054 MVYDALTTAN
+2054 MVYDALSTAN
-2064 RNKFDE
+2064 KNKVDE
-2070 YSSYQGFA
+2070 YTSAQGFA
-2078 SSEYIVS
+2078 TPEYKVS

-2106 DNLFDALDGARAEL
+2106 ENLFDALEGARAEL
-2120 EDAQNDARTSE
+2120 EDAQNDARTSDK
-2131 EEIANLKEGIRA
+2131 EIAELKKLVLSLEG
-2143 LEDEVRDLTVNT
+2143 EVRDLTVNT

-2162 MQRVSSLVPTVQ
+2162 MQRVSSLIPTVQ
-2174 QGKSGYKVQFSRNNQ
+2174 QGKSGYKVQFSRNNS
-2189 QQRQRQNAIQR
+2189 QQRQRQNAVQR
-2200 AIDKLPNFM
+2200 AIDRLPNFM

-2216 YDTLAGDN
+2216 YDTLVGDN

-2242 AAKFGLPAAQTYQR
+2242 AAKFGLPSAQAYQR

-2288 IGKGSVNAL
+2288 IGKSSVNAL

-2405 PYASLKRFGNYVVVA
+2405 PYAALKRFGNYVIVA

-2496 RLRNAAEKTPGSS
+2496 RLRAAAEKTPGSS

-2613 SPITDAALTTTSL
+2613 SPITDAALTATSL

-2717 SNVSDNADL
+2717 SNISDNTDL

-2766 RNGSVDK
+2766 RNGSVEK

-2797 LRTSAGRIVG
+2797 LRTSGGRIIG

-2822 MWSDFREG
+2822 MWNDFREG

-2846 MSHMLAL
+2846 MSHMLVL
-2853 GGIMSLPGFAT
+2853 GGIMALPGFAT

-3005 EDVSAYDATL
+3005 EDISTYDATM
-3015 QALGLPTTN
+3015 QALGVPTTN
-3024 ITDQYKK
+3024 ITEQYKK
-3031 NQVRAETVEFYND
+3031 NQVRAETIEFYND

-3057 KDGDAQKMGELRKE
+3057 KDGDTQKMGELRKE
-3071 FMELQAAKHRNG
+3071 FMELQAAKQRNG

-3090 DLLRA
+3090 DLLKA

-3109 VQYNRGNRRFAQKL
+3109 IQYNRGNRRFAQQL
-3123 ANEFDED
+3123 ANEFDD
-3130 DDDNNNQI
+3130 DDEENTSSIQ
-3138 DNPFTDPV
+3138 NPFMDPT
-3146 DRLRFDR
+3146 DRLMFER
-3153 MSPIEKEQY
+3153 MSPIEQQQY

>member
-21 SLDEIST
+21 SLDEISA
-28 PTKAIGKSEGFIND
+28 PKKAIGKSEGVIND
-42 SSRSVAAGVLELPA
+42 SLRSIGAGALELPS
-56 GIAGI
+56 GVAGI

-69 FGPSRA
+69 FGPSRG

-84 YIDRPDIRSEMRD
+84 YFELPDIRGEMRG
-97 RPRFGERFVDTLERT
+97 RPASGGGRVVDTLERA
-112 TTSAIPSRKEIN
+112 TTSAIPSRKEID
-124 VADVDRRIADR
+124 VADVDRRIAER
-135 QKSIEKERNE
+135 KKSIEKERNE

-187 LLGQRRAADQLWKDK
+187 LLSQRKQADDLWK
-202 ASGDAGWSDV
+202 ARSEGEAGFSDI
-212 LGFYS
+212 LGFYA

-228 QSLPSMYAGARI
+228 QSLPSMYAGARF

-253 LARAAIGEGAIM
+253 LTRAAIGEGTIM

-275 SVPADEAAAAS
+275 RVPADEAAAMS
-286 LVVGLGGGA
+286 LLVGVGGGA
-295 LGFGGGKLAS
+295 FGYGGGKLAG
-305 KLGLGD
+305 KLGITD
-311 VDAALVRGVNSGVN
+311 VDSALVRGVNSGVN
-325 TATGATQRGVVSRV
+325 TATGATQRGLAARVS
-339 TGGAISEGFFE
+339 GGAISEGFFE

-374 DRAGLEGTLAG
+374 ERAGLEGTLAG
-385 MTMGGA
+385 MAMGGA
-391 FNIRK
+391 FNLRK
-396 PRGNDADL
+396 PRGDSDGISDAVNGA
-404 SSGINNSTTSSGTT
+404 SASGT
-418 SSTTGPLDPSEPS
+418 SSTIDPSEPS
-431 FTSREAALRT
+431 FTSRESALRA

-452 IVEVDDGWRILPKS
+452 IVEVQDGWRIMPKS
-466 TTTASTSP
+466 TSATPAP
-474 LGQSNQS
+474 GQSNQA
-481 YIFDSPQAAQ
+481 YVFDSPQAAQ

-498 DEQKTRLQIND
+498 DEQKSRMQITD
-509 MGDGR
+509 MGNGS
-514 FAISPRSAIPS
+514 FAIAPRSAIPAA
-525 SGTSTVAPWE
+525 GTSSIAPWE
-535 SDPNNPNEFKTSLF
+535 SDPNNPNEFKTSLY
-549 EDAKAKA
+549 D
-556 DAQAAANQQRVDTSV
+556 DAQRRAEAAANQQRVTTAV
-571 SNAGQQAVNQAA
+571 SNTGQQVVNQAA
-583 QQQAAQQQTEADQ
+583 QQQADQQATQEEQ
-596 ARIEQLSQ
+596 ARLQQLADDF
-604 GYGVT
+604 GIA
-609 PASNIA
+609 PAQNIA
-615 NTWDVAGGRIY
+615 NTWTLAGGFIY

-634 LAELADLTKG
+634 LAELGALTKNI
-644 MTPIQQKLHNVAL
+644 TQAQKQLYNAAVASG
-657 AAGMVQFKGKPINA
+657 AVSFKGKPVNA
-671 KSLVGQLNK
+671 KSFVGQLNK
-680 GLEAVNIAHVADL
+680 ALETSNVAHVADVN
-693 SEAAEILNDQISQ
+693 EAAELINHQIEQ
-706 MVAAGKGAQDTTLSK
+706 LVAAGKGIQDATLSK
-721 LASLYENITGEESD
+721 LANFYQALTGLEAE
-735 AYKLAQQPKETK
+735 AYKLAQQPKPKAEKTA
-747 SKKEK
+747 K
-752 AGTGQASDQGK
+752 AGTDTVDPKTAP
-763 SGPVRVIQGEELQQ
+763 GPVRVIQGAELEEL
-777 LLATEGQEG
+777 LAQENAATG
-786 DTAPTA
+786 APSA
-792 PKPRFQRVTPE
+792 PPTSRFRRVTPE

-813 PIGGQDALSGQ
+813 PIGDENDLSEP
-824 NEATAGVGA
+824 NETTTGVGA

-838 QPAGADGGV
+838 QPAGSDGSL
-847 QPGIVQPVQSG
+847 QPGVLQSIQPG
-858 SVAQGSPSVQ
+858 SVAQGSSGVQ
-868 TGSSTGEGIRDAETS
+868 TGSRTGEGVRDAQTS
-883 DAVDGRTDGGNEKA
+883 NAVDGRTDSGNEKA
-897 QIDEREQLVK
+897 QIDEREQLVR

-919 EIILEVFK
+919 EIILEVFR

-935 GKKYGLSQQR
+935 GKKYGLTQQR
-945 VDQIAGPRAQE
+945 IDQIAGPRAQE
-956 TWFARIQIA
+956 TWFARLQIA
-965 ARRLGLGDDAIARLL
+965 AKRLGLSNDAIGRLL
-980 ENAYVEESA
+980 ENTYADEST

-1002 QEEAA
+1002 REEAA
-1007 DDSTPSFSDEQ
+1007 DDATPSFSDEQ
-1018 SVNDAELDQAEAFG
+1018 NLNEDELDQAEAFG

-1037 VAQGMGVIGSE
+1037 VVQGMGVIGSE

-1060 ITDQYLKAIED
+1060 ITDQYLKAVED

-1097 KPGVSKAVKTQQAE
+1097 KSGVAKAAKTQQTE

-1116 EKTRQPSTEV
+1116 EKTRQSSTEV
-1126 SAPAVTADQAW
+1126 STPTITADQAW
-1137 NKVAAEVP
+1137 NKVAAEIP
-1145 GLPNFA
+1145 GLPKFDA
-1151 SLSQDDQQTF
+1151 LSQDDQQTF

-1185 QQRTTNART
+1185 QQNSTKASTSS
-1194 PALQDDSRTI
+1194 LQDDSRTI
-1204 DGTNLITEKG
+1204 DGTDLITEKG

-1224 QTNKLTNGQTERLE
+1224 QTNKLTDGQTERLE
-1238 QHYGAKANTEEFFQK
+1238 SHYGAKANTEEFFQK

-1275 IVKQISS
+1275 IVKQIAN

-1292 SMNVTVPQAVAIPK
+1292 SMNVTLPQPVAIPK
-1306 YETRTETVMQ
+1306 YETRTEMVTQ
-1316 EPPAQAADEMSEAA
+1316 EPPAQAAEEMSDGA

-1344 LQADNNFLVITDKPN
+1344 LQAENNFLVITDKPN
-1359 ARVFIFNPDGSL
+1359 ARVFIFNPDGTL
-1371 FMKSKVLL
+1371 FMKTKVLL

-1400 AGLFTLGL
+1400 AGLFTMGL

-1467 KEQSAAN
+1467 NDPSAAN

-1483 LPKDLFGKLVTGET
+1483 LPKDLFSKLVTGET

-1503 AKMFIVPDAAET
+1503 AKMFIVPDAANT
-1515 TMDFINGD
+1515 TMDFINGQ
-1523 VAGKDELT
+1523 VAGKDDLT
-1531 RTKVEPKTETKKVK
+1531 RTKVEPKTETKQVK
-1545 VSGDQQQ
+1545 VSDEQQNT
-1552 DAPDRPV
+1552 PNRPA
-1559 DSKARPEDVKAAP
+1559 DSKARPEDAKAAP

-1581 TKPQFSKG
+1581 AKPQFSKG
-1589 KESVKPEDAYTAAE
+1589 KETVQPEDAYTAEE

-1622 VVDDVS
+1622 VVNDIS
-1628 KLTNLEDVATGL
+1628 ELTDLKDVATGL

-1762 WFRTVWTA
+1762 WFRTVWAA
-1770 FKAAIRKAGFDVS
+1770 FKTAIRKAGFDVS

-1853 KSGRGVVQIDGK
+1853 KSGGGVVQIDGK
-1865 PLSEVIKALE
+1865 PLSEVLKALE
-1875 GDFNQ
+1875 GDFKQ

-1891 MGIATKKLSR
+1891 MSIAIKKLTRNSN
-1901 LSSIWKNLT
+1901 IWRNLT
-1910 SQPPKVLIE
+1910 SQPTPKGLIE
-1919 TLISDT
+1919 FVISGT
-1925 EKELKNFLEREKQFL
+1925 EYELKNFLEREKQFL
-1940 AEQKRE
+1940 AEQAKA
-1946 GKPAA
+1946 GKPAT
-1951 LTEYSITRAE
+1951 LTEYGIARAE
-1961 ETLSNFQNNREK
+1961 KTLTSFQNDPKK
-1973 YAARL
+1973 YAERL
-1978 SFNLSNPDG
+1978 SFNSSNPDG

-2019 KLPKEIIDRIEG
+2019 NLPKELIDRIEG

-2054 MVYDALTTAN
+2054 MVYDALSTAN
-2064 RNKFDE
+2064 KNKFDE
-2070 YSSYQGFA
+2070 YTSAQGFA
-2078 SSEYIVS
+2078 SSEYKVS

-2106 DNLFDALDGARAEL
+2106 ENLFDELEGARAEL
-2120 EDAQNDARTSE
+2120 EDAQNDARTSDK
-2131 EEIANLKEGIRA
+2131 EIAELKKLVLSLEG
-2143 LEDEVRDLTVNT
+2143 EVRDLTVNT

-2174 QGKSGYKVQFSRNNQ
+2174 QGKSGYKVQFSRNSP
-2189 QQRQRQNAIQR
+2189 QQRQRQNAVQR
-2200 AIDKLPNFM
+2200 AIDRLPNFM

-2216 YDTLAGDN
+2216 YDTLVGDN

-2242 AAKFGLPAAQTYQR
+2242 AAKFGLPSAQTYQR

-2288 IGKGSVNAL
+2288 IGKSSVNAL

-2368 IADAKKANDKKAE
+2368 IAEAKKANDKKAE

-2405 PYASLKRFGNYVVVA
+2405 PYAALKRFGNYVIVA

-2577 AEMKKERDAKTPGK
+2577 AEMKKERDAKTSGK

-2613 SPITDAALTTTSL
+2613 SPITDAALTATSL

-2717 SNVSDNADL
+2717 SNVSDNTDL

-2766 RNGSVDK
+2766 RNGSVEK

-2797 LRTSAGRIVG
+2797 LRTSGGRIIG

-2822 MWSDFREG
+2822 MWNDFREG

-2839 AKQLTYT
+2839 AKQLAFT

-3005 EDVSAYDATL
+3005 EDISAYDATM
-3015 QALGLPTTN
+3015 QALGVPTTN

-3109 VQYNRGNRRFAQKL
+3109 VQYNRGNRRFAQQL
-3123 ANEFDED
+3123 ANEFDD
-3130 DDDNNNQI
+3130 DDEENTSSVQ
-3138 DNPFTDPV
+3138 NPFTDPT
-3146 DRLRFDR
+3146 DRLMFER
-3153 MSPIEKEQY
+3153 MSPIEQQQY